1 MSIVRLNRTKYSSL
15 SRRNFVQ
22 KILTVLGGLGIYWID
37 FNSNAQAKTD
47 ITKLKVIGNVKPH
60 TSSEISSSALG
71 VGFET
76 LDRKMFDP
84 IKCYDSLN
92 KLGVKWA
99 RCQTG
104 WNRCETVKDKYDFG
118 WLDEVVDNLLEA
130 GIQPWFNVGYGNA
143 LYTPGAKNDSAVGWI
158 PENNDEAREGW
169 KNFIQALALH
179 YKGRV
184 LHYEI
189 WNEPNVTP
197 FWRPGKPTAEAYVV
211 FIQRTAIVLRAIIPD
226 SVIIGGCLGGFPT
239 DFLKESLRCGLAQCV
254 NKISFHPYMLIPE
267 KNYQQ
272 QVMLWRE
279 LLFQQKPT
287 PDLWQGEAGC
297 PSTDYSVGALCS
309 YKWTESRQARW
320 LLRRLIND
328 LRMDLEMISWY
339 HTCDQKGYRLSDYP
353 ENKSGAYFGL
363 LRMDDYTPK
372 PSYFAYQ
379 TMCTLF
385 DAQTHISDSAT
396 IAFNAS
402 EDIDTNMIEKAVFTR
417 HAYPIIAYWLPVD
430 VQEDMEEKTVS
441 VTISVS
447 QGFEI
452 SKLVLID
459 PLNGEV
465 LQLEGIKIKEQWHF
479 SALSLK
485 DYPMLFADTGA
496 FEMIAC
502 K

>member
-1 MSIVRLNRTKYSSL
+1 MSIVRLKRTKYSLL

-22 KILTVLGGLGIYWID
+22 QILTVLGGLGIYWID
-37 FNSNAQAKTD
+37 CNSNAQAKTD

-60 TSSEISSSALG
+60 TSTEISSSPLG

-76 LDRKMFDP
+76 LDRKLFDP
-84 IKCYDSLN
+84 SKCYKSLN

-104 WNRCETVKDKYDFG
+104 WNRCEIMKDKFDFR

-130 GIQPWFNVGYGNA
+130 GIQPWFNVGYGNP
-143 LYTPGAKNDSAVGWI
+143 LYTPGAINDSAVGWI
-158 PENNDEAREGW
+158 PENSDEAREGW
-169 KNFIQALALH
+169 KNFVHALAVH

-184 LHYEI
+184 AHYEI

-197 FWRPGKPTAEAYVV
+197 FWRPGKPTPEAYVA
-211 FIQRTAIVLRAIIPD
+211 FIHRTATVLRAIIPD
-226 SVIIGGCLGGFPT
+226 AVIIGGGFGGFPT
-239 DFLKESLRCGLAQCV
+239 DFLKESLKLGLAQYV
-254 NKISFHPYMLIPE
+254 NKISFHPYMVIPE

-279 LLFQQKPT
+279 LLSHHVPT
-287 PDLWQGEAGC
+287 PDLWQGECGC
-297 PSTDYSVGALCS
+297 PSTDYSVGALNQF
-309 YKWTESRQARW
+309 KWTESRQARW
-320 LLRRLIND
+320 LLRRVIND

-396 IAFNAS
+396 ITFNAS
-402 EDIDTNMIEKAVFTR
+402 EDIDTSIIEKAVFTR

-430 VQEDMEEKTVS
+430 VHEDMKERTVS

-447 QGFEI
+447 QGHEI

-465 LQLEGIKIKEQWHF
+465 LQLDGIQIKEQWHF
-479 SALSLK
+479 SSLPLK

-496 FEMIAC
+496 FEMTAC
-502 K
+502 E